1 MGFKGLNLD
10 IPAGKTT
17 AIVGMSGSGK
27 TTIAQLL
34 MRIYD
39 VTEGEIILDGKY
51 PLKDLELRFVKASF
65 AQVDNQSL

>member
-1 MGFKGLNLD
+1 LDFSGKIVLKQLDLD

-17 AIVGMSGSGK
+17 AIVGFSGSGK

-39 VTEGEIILDGKY
+39 VTQGQIIIDGKY
-51 PLKDLELRFVKASF
+51 NIKDLELR
-65 AQVDNQSL
+65 

>member
-1 MGFKGLNLD
+1 MVFKGLNLD

-39 VTEGEIILDGKY
+39 VTEREIILDGKY